1 MKVRDVMTSP
11 VVSVGP
17 DTPLL
22 EAGELMLRHD
32 ISGLPVLDREARLVG
47 LITERDFLRPTGCGP
62 DYKRPR
68 WFQVLAGRAKDEFG
82 RQSNRK
88 VADVMTAG
96 PVTITEEMPLEEV
109 VGLMDHHC
117 IHRLPVMRGAKV
129 VGIVSRADLLRALVQ
144 SLRKTSVMS
153 KHDEDLRARMT
164 ELERESWLHRTRP

>member
-1 MKVRDVMTSP
+1 LISVKVIQEDIWAPYRSGEATMKVRDVMTSP

-22 EAGELMLRHD
+22 EAGELMLRND

-88 VADVMTAG
+88 VADVMTARSG
-96 PVTITEEMPLEEV
+96 
-109 VGLMDHHC
+109 HH
-117 IHRLPVMRGAKV
+117 H
-129 VGIVSRADLLRALVQ
+129 
-144 SLRKTSVMS
+144 
-153 KHDEDLRARMT
+153 
-164 ELERESWLHRTRP
+164 

>member
-11 VVSVGP
+11 VLSVRP
-17 DTPLL
+17 DTSLL

-32 ISGLPVLDREARLVG
+32 ISGLPVLDKEARLVG
-47 LITERDFLRPTGCGP
+47 LITERDFLRPTGSGP

-68 WFQVLAGRAKDEFG
+68 WFQVLTGKAKDEFS
-82 RQSNRK
+82 RQADRK
-88 VADVMTAG
+88 VADVMTAH
-96 PVTITEEMPLEEV
+96 PVAITEETPLEEV

-144 SLRKTSVMS
+144 SLCKTSAMS
-153 KHDEDLRARMT
+153 KRDENLRERLT
-164 ELERESWLHRTRP
+164 EIERQSWLHRTRP

>member
-17 DTPLL
+17 DTSLL

-47 LITERDFLRPTGCGP
+47 LITERDFLRPTGSGP

-68 WFQVLAGRAKDEFG
+68 WFQVLTGQAKDESS

-88 VADVMTAG
+88 VADVMTAE
-96 PVTITEEMPLEEV
+96 PVTITEETPLEEV
-109 VGLMDHHC
+109 VRLMDHHC

-144 SLRKTSVMS
+144 SLCKTSAMS
-153 KHDEDLRARMT
+153 KRDEDLRARMT